1 MEKIN
6 FSDCHRKKTEDRKRK
21 KKTKLSPLMSDHIFS
36 EFLQKNLIWQNTG
49 QAGTEERLSAGV
61 DATNAGQL
69 P

>member
-1 MEKIN
+1 
-6 FSDCHRKKTEDRKRK
+6 
-21 KKTKLSPLMSDHIFS
+21 MSDHIFS

-61 DATNAGQL
+61 DAANAGQL